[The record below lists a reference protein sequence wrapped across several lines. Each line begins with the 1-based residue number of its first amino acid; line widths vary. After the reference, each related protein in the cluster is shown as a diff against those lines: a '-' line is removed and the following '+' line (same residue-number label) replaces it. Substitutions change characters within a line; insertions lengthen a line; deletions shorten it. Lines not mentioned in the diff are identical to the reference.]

1 MIKNIEKLASQGD
14 VEVRKVLLSLADLL
28 LNEIEA
34 STIIRRNL
42 KIVGEDLIL
51 KGKKIRLYF
60 DRIFVIGFGKAS
72 VPMAM
77 EIERILGDRIYAGM
91 LNSPYPGNLKRMKVN
106 LASHPYPDEKTLEA
120 SQKIIELL
128 KDARENDLVIVLI
141 SGGASSLFEIPR
153 DGMSI
158 DEERKIIRKMMLEG
172 ADVIKLNKMRIRLSK
187 VKGGGLVNY
196 IKPARCLSLIISD
209 VMGPPKFVGSGPTY
223 LDTREKYCENI
234 VLADNRYALEKAKEI
249 AEGMGID
256 AIISP
261 TILEGEPRDMAPK
274 MVEEI
279 KNVHK
284 RLVIWGGETTVKVEG
299 GGIGGRNQELALY
312 LAREM
317 RGRMGFITLGTDG
330 IDGPTDAAG
339 GIVDETTIPRIRERG
354 IDLERELQ
362 RHNSNSVLRELG
374 DLIITGYTG
383 TNLADI
389 CIGYRP

>member
-91 LNSPYPGNLKRMKVN
+91 LNSPYPGNLKRIRVN